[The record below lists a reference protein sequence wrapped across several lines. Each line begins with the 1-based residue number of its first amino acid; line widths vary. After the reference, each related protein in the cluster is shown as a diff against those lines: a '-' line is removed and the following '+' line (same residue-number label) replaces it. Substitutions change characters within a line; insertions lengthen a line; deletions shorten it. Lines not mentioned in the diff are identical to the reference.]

1 MQESRQCYKLFI
13 IDILF
18 CNAEILLCW
27 DEIIP
32 CNRLIPS
39 KRDKKV
45 KKSSFKKFI
54 EAHFNRSKMF
64 LFFTTHMMSICEKKK
79 LTNKFMEFHHFM
91 KKAEDTAED
100 FFKLI
105 GIYRSSRSQM
115 FFKIGVLKT
124 FKTFTGKPAL

>member
-1 MQESRQCYKLFI
+1 
-13 IDILF
+13 
-18 CNAEILLCW
+18 
-27 DEIIP
+27 
-32 CNRLIPS
+32 
-39 KRDKKV
+39 
-45 KKSSFKKFI
+45 
-54 EAHFNRSKMF
+54 
-64 LFFTTHMMSICEKKK
+64 
-79 LTNKFMEFHHFM
+79 MEFHHFM